1 MKQNTDIPSARSGL
15 WKRCWRFVKNAHL
28 PEFFLYAIVLPCF
41 ALQVSVVAGIF
52 LLLGDMSVTGIG
64 CTYDPAGFVL
74 LALFALIAIAVFS
87 ALLLLLLKVNSSK
100 TSRYRE
106 DNPRCSYRRIAGVLL
121 FLLMAGVS
129 HSSTTAP
136 EHREGIIL
144 PQKSWL
150 EETAIPVYL
159 SIFDSRTGRITLLL
173 INLAT
178 FGVMRRKLCLKSD
191 TPEAALELLAT
202 RRPFTVRTLV
212 AMLWLFPVWPAVLA
226 AIHYHRLQKIRLLR
240 RHYPCP
246 NCMGRKIHSLPL
258 PVGEENLPL
267 LTDGERL
274 ELKLKTAYILVCE
287 CPDCGER
294 FKLRMPLTKEG
305 YELCPECLHLT
316 LHRTEDYHVVK
327 PATGSGEGLHEARHQ
342 CRFCGAEYMVGY
354 PMPKTSV

>member
-1 MKQNTDIPSARSGL
+1 MKQNTDIPSARSSL

-106 DNPRCSYRRIAGVLL
+106 DNPRRSYRRIAGVLL

-178 FGVMRRKLCLKSD
+178 FGV
-191 TPEAALELLAT
+191 
-202 RRPFTVRTLV
+202 
-212 AMLWLFPVWPAVLA
+212 
-226 AIHYHRLQKIRLLR
+226 
-240 RHYPCP
+240 
-246 NCMGRKIHSLPL
+246 
-258 PVGEENLPL
+258 
-267 LTDGERL
+267 
-274 ELKLKTAYILVCE
+274 
-287 CPDCGER
+287 
-294 FKLRMPLTKEG
+294 
-305 YELCPECLHLT
+305 
-316 LHRTEDYHVVK
+316 
-327 PATGSGEGLHEARHQ
+327 
-342 CRFCGAEYMVGY
+342 
-354 PMPKTSV
+354 

>member
-1 MKQNTDIPSARSGL
+1 
-15 WKRCWRFVKNAHL
+15 
-28 PEFFLYAIVLPCF
+28 
-41 ALQVSVVAGIF
+41 
-52 LLLGDMSVTGIG
+52 
-64 CTYDPAGFVL
+64 
-74 LALFALIAIAVFS
+74 
-87 ALLLLLLKVNSSK
+87 
-100 TSRYRE
+100 
-106 DNPRCSYRRIAGVLL
+106 
-121 FLLMAGVS
+121 
-129 HSSTTAP
+129 
-136 EHREGIIL
+136 
-144 PQKSWL
+144 
-150 EETAIPVYL
+150 
-159 SIFDSRTGRITLLL
+159 
-173 INLAT
+173 
-178 FGVMRRKLCLKSD
+178 
-191 TPEAALELLAT
+191 
-202 RRPFTVRTLV
+202 
-212 AMLWLFPVWPAVLA
+212 MLWLFPVWPAVLA

-246 NCMGRKIHSLPL
+246 NCMGRKVHSLPL

>member
-1 MKQNTDIPSARSGL
+1 MKQNTDITSARSSR
-15 WKRCWRFVKNAHL
+15 WQRCRRFVKNAHL
-28 PEFFLYAIVLPCF
+28 PEFLLYAVVLPCF
-41 ALQVSVVAGIF
+41 ALQVSAMAGVF

-64 CTYDPAGFVL
+64 CTYAPAGFVQ

-87 ALLLLLLKVNSSK
+87 ALLLLLLKVNGSK

-106 DNPRCSYRRIAGVLL
+106 NNPRRSYRRIVSVLL
-121 FLLMAGVS
+121 FLLIAGVS
-129 HSSTTAP
+129 HSSTAAP
-136 EHREGIIL
+136 EHREEIIL

-159 SIFDSRTGRITLLL
+159 SIFDSRTGQLTLLL
-173 INLAT
+173 INLAA
-178 FGVMRRKLCLKSD
+178 FGVMRRKLRLKAD

-212 AMLWLFPVWPAVLA
+212 AMLWLFPVWPAILA
-226 AIHYHRLQKIRLLR
+226 AIHYHRSQKIRVLR

-258 PVGEENLPL
+258 PVEGEKLPL

-294 FKLRMPLTKEG
+294 FKLRVPLTKEG
-305 YELCPECLHLT
+305 YELCPECRYLT
-316 LHRTEDYHVVK
+316 LHRTEDYHVVR
-327 PATGSGEGLHEARHQ
+327 PATDSGEGLHEARHQ

>member
-1 MKQNTDIPSARSGL
+1 METVLAFRKKRPSAG
-15 WKRCWRFVKNAHL
+15 V
-28 PEFFLYAIVLPCF
+28 FLYAIVLPCF

-52 LLLGDMSVTGIG
+52 LFLGDMSVTGIG

-106 DNPRCSYRRIAGVLL
+106 DNPRRSYRRIAGVLL

-212 AMLWLFPVWPAVLA
+212 AMLWLFPYGPPYWRQYTIIVYRKSDCCAATIPAPTVWEGK
-226 AIHYHRLQKIRLLR
+226 YT
-240 RHYPCP
+240 PCP
-246 NCMGRKIHSLPL
+246 CLLEMRVCHCSLT
-258 PVGEENLPL
+258 EN
-267 LTDGERL
+267 
-274 ELKLKTAYILVCE
+274 
-287 CPDCGER
+287 
-294 FKLRMPLTKEG
+294 
-305 YELCPECLHLT
+305 
-316 LHRTEDYHVVK
+316 
-327 PATGSGEGLHEARHQ
+327 GSN
-342 CRFCGAEYMVGY
+342 
-354 PMPKTSV
+354 SN